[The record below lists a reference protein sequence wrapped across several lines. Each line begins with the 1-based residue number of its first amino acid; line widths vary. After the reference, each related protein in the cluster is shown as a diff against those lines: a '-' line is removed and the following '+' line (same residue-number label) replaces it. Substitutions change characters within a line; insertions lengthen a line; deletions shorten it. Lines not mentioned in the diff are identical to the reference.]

1 MFPVSFVANIFILFV
16 LRAPLELNRSVP
28 GRTPLRSEKTSQ
40 TQDNSEEEDDPLV
53 VPSPKGKRRASR
65 ASPVHSGAGK
75 SPSPPRGPTASEG
88 NTAPEPED
96 HRAEGDF
103 SLPPETENSG
113 AGNMG
118 AGTDQAGRSEPL
130 VVPPV
135 LEKTTEA
142 PTASPK
148 KTSSSAVP
156 EGSKPASPA
165 KGSSAAPPASSKKP
179 PTAPPAKKVSS
190 RKGTTVTAEQ
200 LSGALQ
206 ATVGQATSS
215 RALTLHTSRAA
226 ASIGEKISAQTGR
239 ITELNRGEANLGSL
253 QRYADKWNISDI
265 TEATLGLGKDGLP
278 VVDARGPK
286 NTVQH
291 MHRLKKCM
299 REFDNAW
306 YDVDKN
312 VLVSLFPRFKF

>member
-103 SLPPETENSG
+103 SSPPETENSG

-130 VVPPV
+130 VVPPI

-148 KTSSSAVP
+148 KTSSSAMP
-156 EGSKPASPA
+156 EGSKPTSPA

-179 PTAPPAKKVSS
+179 TSPPAKKVS
-190 RKGTTVTAEQ
+190 G
-200 LSGALQ
+200 
-206 ATVGQATSS
+206 
-215 RALTLHTSRAA
+215 
-226 ASIGEKISAQTGR
+226 
-239 ITELNRGEANLGSL
+239 
-253 QRYADKWNISDI
+253 
-265 TEATLGLGKDGLP
+265 
-278 VVDARGPK
+278 
-286 NTVQH
+286 
-291 MHRLKKCM
+291 
-299 REFDNAW
+299 
-306 YDVDKN
+306 
-312 VLVSLFPRFKF
+312 